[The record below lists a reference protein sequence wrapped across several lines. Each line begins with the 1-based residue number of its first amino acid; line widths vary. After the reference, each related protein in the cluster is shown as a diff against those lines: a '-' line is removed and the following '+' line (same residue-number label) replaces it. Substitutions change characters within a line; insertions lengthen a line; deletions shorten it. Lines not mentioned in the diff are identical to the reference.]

1 MSCTCK
7 LATVLL
13 ILTASV
19 RGQADNECVGAT
31 PVGVGSFATDNLGYT
46 ASQEPWTCH
55 PWAQSDRWFQFVP
68 AVSSPYSIG
77 ACNLAQAVDTA
88 VEVYEGT
95 CGQLSFV
102 ACGDDD
108 CGHFG
113 LGDVARATLNAGR
126 LYYIRVGTF
135 GIGGGSFTL
144 EVALGPGA
152 LGVSSASGC
161 GSVAVSFQGLPVIGS
176 HLAVD
181 FGNTT
186 GVPFVGAGFA
196 PLNVLFCTC
205 TVGHDWSLLRPG
217 TSLTMFIP
225 QHTALINVSFLVQ
238 GADVGSAT
246 GCAGAA
252 LGLSDTWRVTLGV

>member
-1 MSCTCK
+1 MSCPSK

-13 ILTASV
+13 ILTAAV
-19 RGQADNECVGAT
+19 RGQADNECIGAT
-31 PVGVGSFATDNLGYT
+31 PVGVGSFATHNLGYT
-46 ASQEPWTCH
+46 TSPEPWTCH
-55 PWAQSDRWFQFVP
+55 PWAQFDRWFQFVP

-77 ACNLAQAVDTA
+77 ACNLAQALDTA
-88 VEVYEGT
+88 VEVYEGA

-113 LGDVARATLNAGR
+113 LGDVASATLNAGR
-126 LYYIRVGTF
+126 LYYIRVGTH
-135 GIGGGSFTL
+135 GNAGSFTL
-144 EVALGPGA
+144 QVAPGPGSLA
-152 LGVSSASGC
+152 VSAASGC
-161 GSVAVSFQGLPVIGS
+161 GTTTVSFQGLPAIGS
-176 HLAVD
+176 HFAVD

-186 GVPFVGAGFA
+186 GVPFVGAGFT

-205 TVGHDWSLLRPG
+205 TVGHDWSLLRPA
-217 TSLTMFIP
+217 TSLTLSIP
-225 QHTALINVSFLVQ
+225 PDPALVNVSFLVQ

-252 LGLSDTWRVTLGV
+252 LGLSDTWRVTIGV